1 MEDRSSEDSGSGG
14 QQFMEGPG
22 VSEAGC
28 SGGWIVKKLKRFD
41 WREEQQLPSGWSFK
55 INRRLKMVDWKE
67 RQEFPPGWNVE
78 SSRRLKVFDW
88 KDRQELSSGWS
99 FKLWEAEGVSVGS
112 ERKGSL

>member
-1 MEDRSSEDSGSGG
+1 
-14 QQFMEGPG
+14 
-22 VSEAGC
+22 
-28 SGGWIVKKLKRFD
+28 
-41 WREEQQLPSGWSFK
+41 
-55 INRRLKMVDWKE
+55 MVDWKE

-112 ERKGSL
+112 KRRGFL